1 MHNWQKFVSLITM
14 LCPYTE
20 QDQVDQRA
28 TSLDWI
34 FTFLEQKY
42 NLSNK
47 GANFLKICN
56 ITYTP
61 GTPHHAFYKELRSA
75 INNSLS
81 KKGTSSHI
89 GTTWPLTKTNASYP
103 PLKTSSSSE
112 PYSSSTLACPAM
124 STRSS
129 ATSTRITAAW
139 GTSNK
144 RSLTRYRN

>member
-1 MHNWQKFVSLITM
+1 M
-14 LCPYTE
+14 LCPYTK

-75 INNSLS
+75 INNSLLKEGDLLPHRDNVALDEDQRFS
-81 KKGTSSHI
+81 PTLENVFR
-89 GTTWPLTKTNASYP
+89 PLGP
-103 PLKTSSSSE
+103 P
-112 PYSSSTLACPAM
+112 AH
-124 STRSS
+124 
-129 ATSTRITAAW
+129 
-139 GTSNK
+139 
-144 RSLTRYRN
+144 